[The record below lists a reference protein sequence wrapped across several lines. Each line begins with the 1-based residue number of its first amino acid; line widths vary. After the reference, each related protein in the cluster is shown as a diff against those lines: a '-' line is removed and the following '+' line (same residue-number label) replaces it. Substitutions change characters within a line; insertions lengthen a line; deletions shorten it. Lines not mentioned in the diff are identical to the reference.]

1 VGRQSGKHAL
11 VTGASRGI
19 GLAIATALA
28 AEGARLTLVG
38 RSPTSLQAASA
49 ACRQAGAPLTEI
61 SPRDLTRRGALSG
74 LVSGPAATV
83 DILVNNAGAA
93 PTAPLER
100 TDDVLWDDTFALNV
114 YVPFALCRAAV
125 PAMLERGYGRVINVA
140 STAALEGYA
149 YTSAYTASKHALLG
163 LTRALDAE
171 LSQRSPQRDVT
182 VNAVCPG
189 FVDTDIL
196 AATVQRLVKT
206 SGCTE
211 AQAKEQLGAMNAG
224 GRLLTP
230 AEVADAVLALA
241 CELPGTTRGAAVVLD
256 GTLR

>member
-1 VGRQSGKHAL
+1 LDGKHAL

-38 RSPTSLQAASA
+38 RSPTRLQAASA

-114 YVPFALCRAAV
+114 YVPFALCRAGVISGLFFAGSSRGHG
-125 PAMLERGYGRVINVA
+125 PAGSV
-140 STAALEGYA
+140 
-149 YTSAYTASKHALLG
+149 
-163 LTRALDAE
+163 
-171 LSQRSPQRDVT
+171 RS
-182 VNAVCPG
+182 G
-189 FVDTDIL
+189 G
-196 AATVQRLVKT
+196 
-206 SGCTE
+206 SG
-211 AQAKEQLGAMNAG
+211 AHGH
-224 GRLLTP
+224 TP
-230 AEVADAVLALA
+230 APFSGVA
-241 CELPGTTRGAAVVLD
+241 LPT
-256 GTLR
+256 